1 MNQLP
6 ERTKSGFTLLE
17 LIIVLAVMIAIA
29 AMSLPML
36 QRSFSGQ
43 KLDKGADLVRAHM
56 GRARV
61 NAIRNGEIHAFYYQI
76 EGPAFHVGPF
86 NAETIDSLKDVAL
99 EEENRTSNFDF
110 GDNLLPREVRFSM
123 ALANTDA
130 RAAAA
135 IMSANYQPGDMRPIL
150 FYPDGTSQT
159 AKLILQN
166 KENDAVQVTLR
177 GLTGTTTLKKILDDR
192 MIE

>member
-1 MNQLP
+1 MKHLP
-6 ERTKSGFTLLE
+6 NRSQSGFTLLE
-17 LIIVLAVMIAIA
+17 LIIVLAVMIAVA

-61 NAIRNGEIHAFYYQI
+61 NAIRNGEIYAFYYQI
-76 EGPAFHVGPF
+76 EGPAFRVGPF
-86 NAETIDSLKDVAL
+86 NAETIDSMKNVPLNEDA
-99 EEENRTSNFDF
+99 RTSNFDF
-110 GDNLLPREVRFSM
+110 GDDLLPREVRFSM
-123 ALANTDA
+123 GLTNTDA

-135 IMSANYQPGDMRPIL
+135 MVSANFQPGDMRPIL

-159 AKLILQN
+159 AKVILQN

-177 GLTGTTTLKKILDDR
+177 GLTGTTTIKKILDER

>member
-1 MNQLP
+1 MKHLP
-6 ERTKSGFTLLE
+6 NRSQSGFTLLE
-17 LIIVLAVMIAIA
+17 LIIVLAVMIAVA

-61 NAIRNGEIHAFYYQI
+61 NAIRNGEIYAFYYQI
-76 EGPAFHVGPF
+76 EGPAFRVGPF
-86 NAETIDSLKDVAL
+86 NAETIDSMKNVPLNEDA
-99 EEENRTSNFDF
+99 RTSNFDF
-110 GDNLLPREVRFSM
+110 GDDLLPREVRFSM
-123 ALANTDA
+123 SLTNTDA

-135 IMSANYQPGDMRPIL
+135 MVSANFQPGDMRPIL

-159 AKLILQN
+159 AKVILQN

-177 GLTGTTTLKKILDDR
+177 GLTGTTTIKKILDER

>member
-1 MNQLP
+1 MKHLP
-6 ERTKSGFTLLE
+6 NRSQSGFTLLE
-17 LIIVLAVMIAIA
+17 LIIVLAVMIAVA

-61 NAIRNGEIHAFYYQI
+61 NAIRNGEIYAFYYQI
-76 EGPAFHVGPF
+76 EGPAFRVGPF
-86 NAETIDSLKDVAL
+86 NAETIDSLKDVPL
-99 EEENRTSNFDF
+99 NEEERTSNFDF
-110 GDNLLPREVRFSM
+110 GDDLLPREVRFSM
-123 ALANTDA
+123 SLTHTDA

-135 IMSANYQPGDMRPIL
+135 MVSANYQPGDMRPIL

-159 AKLILQN
+159 AKVILQN

-177 GLTGTTTLKKILDDR
+177 GLTGTTTIKKILDER

>member
-1 MNQLP
+1 MNRLP
-6 ERTKSGFTLLE
+6 KRDTSGFTLLE
-17 LIIVLAVMIAIA
+17 LIIVLAVMIAVA

-61 NAIRNGEIHAFYYQI
+61 NAIRNGEIFAFYYQI
-76 EGPAFHVGPF
+76 EGPAFRVGPF
-86 NAETIDSLKDVAL
+86 NAETIDSLKDVPL
-99 EEENRTSNFDF
+99 NEEERTSNFDF
-110 GDNLLPREVRFSM
+110 GDDLLPREVRFSM
-123 ALANTDA
+123 SLTHTDA

-135 IMSANYQPGDMRPIL
+135 MVSANYQPGDMRPIL

-159 AKLILQN
+159 AKVILQN

-177 GLTGTTTLKKILDDR
+177 GLTGTTTIKKILDER